1 MRSWRKRCAVMPMT
15 KKHGADD
22 DKVVVLD
29 VITRLDIP
37 AERILKGEPYFA
49 SGLADGGDILWL
61 IEKCKS
67 LLMNGGYND

>member
-1 MRSWRKRCAVMPMT
+1 MT

-22 DKVVVLD
+22 DKVV
-29 VITRLDIP
+29 IP
-37 AERILKGEPYFA
+37 AERILKGALKRDLESAVVLSWTREGEPYFA

-61 IEKCKS
+61 IEKCKP